1 MINDIEMIEK
11 PPATKN
17 NIIFICRTC
26 ENFSILDEK
35 EVTYVT
41 ADGNLETHVVKDNNF
56 YCSKNN
62 QIILFSQI
70 KEFQTCPEGRW

>member
-11 PPATKN
+11 PALVKN

-26 ENFSILDEK
+26 ENFSILDAE

-41 ADGNLETHVVKDNNF
+41 AEGNTETHVIKDNNF
-56 YCSKNN
+56 YCSKNS
-62 QIILFSQI
+62 QVILFSQI
-70 KEFQTCPEGRW
+70 KEFQKCPEGRW